1 MIKINLP
8 HGREDEKQ
16 LDEHGAEWE
25 YSADQRAEPR
35 RHVPRL
41 RRDLPRDLI
50 RAHGRLRRRRLEP
63 KVRADVH
70 QRRVD
75 GAPEEEQSDEGA
87 CKRKKQ
93 NTSVQ
98 LPIQK

>member
-8 HGREDEKQ
+8 HGREDEEK
-16 LDEHGAEWE
+16 LDENRAEWE
-25 YSADQRAEPR
+25 YSADEGAEPR

-41 RRDLPRDLI
+41 RRDLPWDLV
-50 RAHGRLRRRRLEP
+50 RTHGRLRRRRLEA

-75 GAPEEEQSDEGA
+75 GAPQEEQSDEGA
-87 CKRKKQ
+87 C
-93 NTSVQ
+93 
-98 LPIQK
+98 